1 MSPIKFFFIPL
12 CAILIGACASKPAL
26 MPTAEFAPIMPIPEP
41 KNEQVTGAIYTSGRG
56 LFGDLRSY
64 QPSKLKVGDILTVLL
79 DESTQAER
87 TNEVKTSRETENTV
101 MNQALV
107 NNVAGKLGIGP
118 SLSTNIG
125 PSGGSITSD
134 GSGLA
139 GQAARL
145 TGSISAMVVEV
156 FSNGNLMIVGEKQ
169 LALTEGTEFIRI
181 KGIIRPADIQPDNT
195 VLSTR
200 IANAQI
206 AYRGTGELASST
218 KTPWGT
224 NILYD
229 LWPF

>member
-1 MSPIKFFFIPL
+1 MNLIKFGL
-12 CAILIGACASKPAL
+12 ILLSALVIGGCASKPAL
-26 MPTAEFAPIMPIPEP
+26 MPSADFAPIMPIPEL
-41 KNEQVTGAIYTSGRG
+41 KKEQVTGGIYSSGRG

-79 DESTQAER
+79 DESTQASR
-87 TNEVKTSRETENTV
+87 SNEVKTSRESENTV

-125 PSGGSITSD
+125 PAGGAITSD
-134 GSGLA
+134 GSGIA

-156 FSNGNLMIVGEKQ
+156 FTNGNLMIVGEKQ
-169 LALTEGTEFIRI
+169 LALTEGSEFIRI

-195 VLSTR
+195 VLSNR

-206 AYRGTGELASST
+206 SYRGSGELASST

-224 NILYD
+224 ELLYN